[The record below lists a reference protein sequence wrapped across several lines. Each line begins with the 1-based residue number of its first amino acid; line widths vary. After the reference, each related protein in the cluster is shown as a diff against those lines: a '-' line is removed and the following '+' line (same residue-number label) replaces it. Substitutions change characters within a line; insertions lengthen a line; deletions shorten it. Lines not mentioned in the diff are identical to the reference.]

1 MRAMIGYAWIYG
13 ISLIVGSYP
22 VLFVSLVAHCAQF
35 AFLVFFENPRK
46 CCGVLI
52 FNVSD
57 SDPLALDIERFY
69 GQPKLL
75 AQRVPISQPPL
86 LVNRPANMAD
96 QPPSSFQGQGETL
109 ARPRALSAPPITP
122 LATGGLTPWDS
133 ETESDAELDSQQ
145 MCINEEIGS
154 TKLSHHDLRNRYFRK
169 DTIVLSHLDIF
180 RCASFYSWWVYYG
193 AKAFFI

>member
-1 MRAMIGYAWIYG
+1 VIGYAWIYG

-22 VLFVSLVAHCAQF
+22 VLFVSLAAHCAQF

-46 CCGVLI
+46 CSGELNFI
-52 FNVSD
+52 VSD
-57 SDPLALDIERFY
+57 SDPLVLDIERFY

-75 AQRVPISQPPL
+75 AQRVPIPQPTPL
-86 LVNRPANMAD
+86 ANFSANVVP
-96 QPPSSFQGQGETL
+96 QVRSSPLQGQGETP
-109 ARPRALSAPPITP
+109 ARARAFSAPPSSTP
-122 LATGGLTPWDS
+122 STTGALTPFDS

-145 MCINEEIGS
+145 TSINEGIGS

-169 DTIVLSHLDIF
+169 DTIVLSHLDVF
-180 RCASFYSWWVYYG
+180 RCASFTSEVFQS